1 MVKKFHLNTSLD
13 IMIRGHSKSTFVDER
28 GCPNKNEQGDGDV
41 LACVSFT
48 VFHFFKKN
56 AEISKMKFYNYSL
69 RLFLID
75 YNDCM
80 KY

>member
-28 GCPNKNEQGDGDV
+28 RGGGIEKR
-41 LACVSFT
+41 T
-48 VFHFFKKN
+48 IFHFFKKN

-69 RLFLID
+69 RVFLID